1 MKEIIIGIIST
12 LIGAI
17 VTYLKTS
24 SDNKKELEL
33 ASQSHEIKIQEL
45 NQKLILKDKEI
56 EQLKLEHELELKS
69 KEADVINPIMGEFIK
84 DAIKDPSKMKDLFDL
99 KAMADQFSKGDK

>member
-17 VTYLKTS
+17 LTYFKTN
-24 SDNKKELEL
+24 SDNKKELEI
-33 ASQSHEIKIQEL
+33 ASQSHEIKVQEL
-45 NQKLILKDKEI
+45 NQKLVLKDKEI

-84 DAIKDPSKMKDLFDL
+84 DAIKDPSKIQDLFQL
-99 KAMADQFSKGDK
+99 QAMAEQFTKGDK